1 MQTFQI
7 YRSLVVLFLFGFIM
21 LSTQQAF
28 TQALVNNN
36 GAQVT
41 VKDSAFV
48 IVKTNSIN
56 NMDGTIDNEG
66 TIKVEEDIINNDTM
80 TGGNTTG
87 VYDLDGNWENNA
99 TFIPDSTTVFFK
111 GANQLIT
118 GTSVTEFFNL
128 DLQGTGPKTQ
138 TLNSVTQNNLT
149 LNDREL
155 ATDSFTMLVTNTDT
169 GAIDRTTG
177 YVSSL
182 DTGRL
187 AWRTNSTDPYL
198 FPVGSN
204 VGTQRYRPVELTPT
218 SSAQNT
224 YGVRMANVDA
234 TTEGYDRTITGPNIC
249 DVNPN
254 YYHRIYQQSST
265 DNSDIKLFFDQAAD
279 GSWSNMGH
287 WQNTPRWEDM
297 GNATSGTQSG
307 FSTLSISNWSNF
319 NYSPFAFTNPKV
331 TIDSFDVTPISCF
344 GASNGAIDLH
354 VSGGLPPVDYNWSNN
369 DTTQDIS
376 GLSPGNYSVTVSD
389 STGCDDTLSVTIQQP
404 DTLVVTDSVVHVSC
418 AGAND
423 GDIHLSVNGGT
434 NPYDYNWDNNDTTQ
448 SITGLAGGTYNVTV
462 TDSNGCTATSAIT
475 VQEPD
480 SLSIQTSVTN
490 ASCNGATD
498 GSAGI
503 SVTGGTTPYDYNWST
518 GSDSSSADSLSAGT
532 YTVTVTDSNGCTNS
546 ASVAVGEPQPISI
559 SPNVNDVSCNGGED
573 GSITL
578 NVSGGSGA
586 YSYVWSNGKI
596 SASIDTLS
604 AGTYSVTVTDDNG
617 CSDSTQA
624 TVSEPDSLILS
635 TVVTDVSCNDGD
647 DGLINLSVA
656 GGTPPYN
663 YNWSNGQTSQNDTNL
678 TAGTYTVTVSDDNN
692 CTATLT
698 DEVTEPQPIDISSS
712 IRNVS
717 CNGNENGRIVVNVTG
732 GTGSGTYNYDWSNGD
747 TNAVISDLTAG
758 TYDLTVTDGNNCTKT
773 SSYEVTQPAAL
784 SLTVDSNNVLCNGA
798 ADGNAEAQASG
809 GAGGFQYIWSNAQS
823 GSSIDNL
830 SPGTYSVTVT
840 DTNNCTI
847 IDSTVI
853 TEPSPLTAQAGNDT
867 TIAQGY
873 TAPLNVNASGGTGS
887 NYQYE
892 WLPAS
897 SLSDPAIVNP
907 DATPQT
913 STDYVVTVTDD
924 NGCQVKDSVT
934 IEVDVKLYN
943 HPDAFSPN
951 GDGQN
956 DKFFVISSPTVEVE
970 SFKIF
975 NRWGQLLH
983 DKTESW
989 NGTYQGEDQP
999 TDTYV
1004 YQTKIKL
1011 PDGSTETESGEFI
1024 LVR

>member
-128 DLQGTGPKTQ
+128 DLQGTGTKTQ

-155 ATDSFTMLVTNTDT
+155 TTDSFTMLVTNTDT

-234 TTEGYDRTITGPNIC
+234 TTEGYNRTITGPNIC

-265 DNSDIKLFFDQAAD
+265 NNSDIKLFFDQAAD

-389 STGCDDTLSVTIQQP
+389 STGCGDTLSVTIQQP
-404 DTLVVTDSVVHVSC
+404 DTLVVTDSVVNVSC

-462 TDSNGCTATSAIT
+462 TDSNGCTATSAMT

-532 YTVTVTDSNGCTNS
+532 YTVTVTDANGCTNS

-678 TAGTYTVTVSDDNN
+678 TAGTY
-692 CTATLT
+692 
-698 DEVTEPQPIDISSS
+698 
-712 IRNVS
+712 
-717 CNGNENGRIVVNVTG
+717 
-732 GTGSGTYNYDWSNGD
+732 
-747 TNAVISDLTAG
+747 
-758 TYDLTVTDGNNCTKT
+758 DLTVTDGNNCTKT

-809 GAGGFQYIWSNAQS
+809 GVGGFQYIWSNAQS

-853 TEPSPLTAQAGNDT
+853 TEPSPLTAEAGNDT
-867 TIAQGY
+867 TIARGY

-897 SLSDPAIVNP
+897 SLSEPAIANP
-907 DATPQT
+907 YATPQT
-913 STDYVVTVTDD
+913 STNYVVTVTDD

-934 IEVDVKLYN
+934 VEVDVKLYN

-989 NGTYQGEDQP
+989 NGIYQGEDQP